1 MSTRYRAKVKRRA
14 QVKKP
19 SPSGA
24 RIGKAKILLILVLA
38 TALAVGVYV
47 FAAKHRF
54 APVFHLYWILSTV
67 LLCAALYLDKRNV
80 YLYTK
85 EQAIDPERATAAY
98 GARKKRVKY
107 VILTLL
113 PFLFTVL
120 ADTVYLLFFVKD

>member
-1 MSTRYRAKVKRRA
+1 MSTRYRAKIKRRA

-19 SPSGA
+19 SSDAA
-24 RIGKAKILLILVLA
+24 RIGKGKILLILVLA
-38 TALAVGVYV
+38 TGLAGGVYI

-54 APVFHLYWILSTV
+54 APIFHLYWILSTALV
-67 LLCAALYLDKRNV
+67 CTALYLDKKNV

-85 EQAIDPERATAAY
+85 EQAADPEKALAAY

-107 VILTLL
+107 VILALL

-120 ADTVYLLFFVKD
+120 ADTVYLLFFVKG